1 VQAAARLDKFSSA
14 LSSESKS
21 TVTTGANN
29 KKKKKKGDKQ
39 ATHVLLETGL
49 PERVDGQL
57 VEELLHGFLR
67 GGQLS
72 PKAARELV
80 ERSRLVCFHRSPPS
94 ALRPPPSASLLVSL
108 SLSLALK
115 ARVRMHEETG

>member
-14 LSSESKS
+14 LSSESTS

-29 KKKKKKGDKQ
+29 KKKKKGDKQ

-94 ALRPPPSASLLVSL
+94 SLRPPPSASLLVSL